1 MNVEQQFA
9 FDLALGGKS
18 IFVSGAAGCGKS
30 YVIEQIVRGLVL
42 KQKRYQICA
51 PTGVAAV
58 NVHGKTLH
66 RFFGLKPWIKSI
78 EQYTSA
84 PRRKEHDVIRL
95 DVLIIDEISMVSAE
109 MFDLLD
115 AICRLERGRRREAM
129 NHKPFGGLQLLIFGD
144 FYQLPPV
151 ITDLKASQ
159 EVYAFESTAWREL
172 DLRTVTLTKVIRQP
186 DEYFSAQLCKLR
198 SGTIDAAV
206 TALLEELSMDSK
218 DRPDCIVDEKTLRLE
233 SLNVDKDNV
242 NHLSLQRE
250 PGEEYVYQ
258 CQYTG
263 DESLMRGCLAA
274 SELKLKAGCP
284 IIHLANINGVYNGST
299 GIVVDPRPD
308 KKIGRTGPLVHFT
321 NHLRPMDV
329 TPHTWEVN
337 DDRGNVLATKTQIP
351 VILAYSLS
359 ISKSQSLSIDK
370 LQVNLSKVFCP
381 GMSYTALSRART
393 KQGLTALGIRGKT
406 MAQLE
411 AIFAPDE
418 RVKAFYEQAE

>member
-1 MNVEQQFA
+1 MNEKQQLA
-9 FDLALGGKS
+9 YDLALNGKS

-30 YVIEQIVRGLVL
+30 YVIEQIVRALSK
-42 KQKRYQICA
+42 KQSRYQICA

-58 NVHGKTLH
+58 NVRGKTLH
-66 RFFGLKPWIKSI
+66 RYFGLKPWIKSI
-78 EQYTSA
+78 EQYLSA
-84 PRRKEHDVIRL
+84 PRRKEHDVVRL

-115 AICRLERGRRREAM
+115 AICRLERGRKSAKLSA
-129 NHKPFGGLQLLIFGD
+129 KPFGGLQLLIFGD

-151 ITDLKASQ
+151 ITDFKTTTK
-159 EVYAFESTAWREL
+159 VYAFESTAWKAL
-172 DLRTVTLTKVIRQP
+172 DLTTLTLTTVIRQL
-186 DEYFSAQLCKLR
+186 DEHFSTQLCKLR
-198 SGTIDAAV
+198 SGTVDDEV
-206 TALLEELSMDSK
+206 TALLDEISMDSK

-233 SLNVDKDNV
+233 SLNVDKDSV
-242 NHLSLQRE
+242 NNLSLQRE

-299 GIVVDPRPD
+299 GIVVDPCPD
-308 KKIGRTGPLVHFT
+308 KKTGRTGPLVHFT
-321 NHLRPMDV
+321 NHIRPMDV
-329 TPHTWEVN
+329 APHTWEVN

-406 MAQLE
+406 KTQLQS
-411 AIFAPDE
+411 IFAPDE
-418 RVKAFYEQAE
+418 RVRTFYDKSE